1 MEDFEEEQ
9 DYFVRQTAK
18 MDVFATSGAE
28 AYACFRKFVFEAL
41 ARLNSEMD
49 QLVATWLPTA
59 RLAANRR
66 ATPEQL
72 ASARELVEQYRKS
85 QLRLSTFSEPR
96 TGKGDALTVLFM
108 FALEDWPEHP
118 ESEAETNIVQ
128 AIDEFS
134 SLYIEYFGRGKE
146 LVQILKSCF
155 NVQ

>member
-28 AYACFRKFVFEAL
+28 AYACFRKFVLEAL
-41 ARLNSEMD
+41 MRLNSEMD
-49 QLVATWLPTA
+49 QVVVTWLPTA
-59 RLAANRR
+59 HLAANRS
-66 ATPEQL
+66 ATAEQL
-72 ASARELVEQYRKS
+72 ANARELVEQYRQS

-96 TGKGDALTVLFM
+96 TGKADALTVLFM
-108 FALEDWPEHP
+108 FAFEDWPEHP
-118 ESEAETNIVQ
+118 ESEAKTNIVQ

-134 SLYIEYFGRGKE
+134 SLYIEFFGRGRE
-146 LVQILKSCF
+146 LVQVLKSCF